1 MIIANP
7 IYDVTFKRL
16 LENDRTAKFFIG
28 TILNCKVLSLEP
40 TVREHTKFDKDT
52 GKLTLFRMDF
62 AATIKTKEEGE
73 KRVIIEMQKAM
84 HLADVTRFREYL
96 GTEYIKSELPIISIY
111 ILGFNLSVDSP
122 AFGNVPVYRDLR
134 TNEQLHPHDDFVE
147 QLTHSAYFV
156 QTQRI
161 KPSLSTKLD
170 RLLSVFEQANFIG
183 GSETTKSYPLEVDDP
198 EIKAVLEILH
208 YAAADAQAREELDK
222 EEYYRKAMEGMFGK
236 QNRKLEQQA
245 IEIAE
250 QAFVINKSKQEA
262 EESKQEAE
270 EAKRE
275 TEEAR
280 QEAKE
285 AKRKIDEAKQRE
297 KETVKNLR
305 NKGFSSKEIAAILN
319 ITIEQVEES

>member
-7 IYDVTFKRL
+7 IYDATFKRL

-40 TVREHTKFDKDT
+40 AIREHTKFDKDT

-62 AATIKTKEEGE
+62 AATIKTKEDGE

-134 TNEQLHPHDDFVE
+134 TNEQLHPYDDFVE

-161 KPSLSTKLD
+161 RSSLNTKLD

-183 GSETTKSYPLEVDDP
+183 GSETTKSYNLAVDDP
-198 EIKAVLEILH
+198 EIKAILEVLN
-208 YAAADAQAREELDK
+208 YVAADAQAREELDK

-236 QNRKLEQQA
+236 QNKKIELLSL
-245 IEIAE
+245 EIA
-250 QAFVINKSKQEA
+250 
-262 EESKQEAE
+262 ESKQE
-270 EAKRE
+270 
-275 TEEAR
+275 TEKTKQEI
-280 QEAKE
+280 QEAKQE
-285 AKRKIDEAKQRE
+285 IAKAKQRE
-297 KETVKNLR
+297 EEAVKNLFD
-305 NKGFSSKEIAAILN
+305 KGFSAEEIAAILN
-319 ITIEQVEES
+319 INVETVGDGKLMGLDAGNG